1 MFVLYLEAATLPLT
15 IKTSVLSLLAP
26 DTLDPRTARWDGT
39 LRIFVPDETVPLL
52 AQSGHPLIRQAI
64 AQSSH
69 LHTALAEIL
78 ARDVDETVL
87 LRLATNS
94 RTSQSV
100 LRQLLDNPHV
110 SRNILAVI
118 REHPHCSEALDAEI
132 RQRLEA
138 VPSSA

>member
-1 MFVLYLEAATLPLT
+1 MFVLYLEAATLPPT

-39 LRIFVPDETVPLL
+39 LRIFVPGETVPLL
-52 AQSGHPLIRQAI
+52 AQSGALPIRQAI

-78 ARDVDETVL
+78 ARDVDETIL
-87 LRLATNS
+87 LRLAINH
-94 RTSQSV
+94 RTPQTV
-100 LRQLLDNPHV
+100 LRQLLNNPHL

-132 RQRLEA
+132 CQRLEGM
-138 VPSSA
+138 PSSV